1 MEKLILG
8 GIEMRLVGISY
19 KVGKSSSSDVTVE
32 DNYVLEKIEKDSV
45 HLIFERDVTMN
56 FERKERLKI
65 KVKVVRF
72 AEENVDLTQEISDDY
87 IKENINK
94 LLGPALSFMSALVAQ
109 ITGSFGELPFITA
122 PSFYD
127 EEDYNKEDEEE

>member
-1 MEKLILG
+1 
-8 GIEMRLVGISY
+8 
-19 KVGKSSSSDVTVE
+19 
-32 DNYVLEKIEKDSV
+32 
-45 HLIFERDVTMN
+45 MN

>member
-72 AEENVDLTQEISDDY
+72 AEENVDLMQEISDDY